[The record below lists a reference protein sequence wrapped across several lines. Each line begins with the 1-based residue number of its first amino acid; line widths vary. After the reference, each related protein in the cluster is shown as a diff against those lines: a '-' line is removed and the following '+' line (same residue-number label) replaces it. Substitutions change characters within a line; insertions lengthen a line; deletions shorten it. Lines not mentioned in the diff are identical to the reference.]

1 MTTNGDREFDGIVI
15 GAGHN
20 GMILQGYLLKAGLSV
35 AVVERHLEVGG
46 GLDAHENPR
55 AHGFW
60 HNIHSQNHRAVPNPS
75 PRAPLISTPCSQVDD
90 PAGQRRHRAVP
101 SVHNTYYCY

>member
-60 HNIHSQNHRAVPNPS
+60 HNIHSQNHRAVPPEV
-75 PRAPLISTPCSQVDD
+75 AFQVFSYSI
-90 PAGQRRHRAVP
+90 QTQSHQE
-101 SVHNTYYCY
+101 